1 MDEIGQVVEGY
12 RNTREVHILAARQG
26 IEMPICEQIF
36 AILYQNK
43 PPKEAALALLSRDKK
58 DE

>member
-1 MDEIGQVVEGY
+1 VVEGY
-12 RNTREVHILAARQG
+12 RNTREVHLLAARQG